1 MSLSARQTA
10 RIQARQQLEIER
22 LVQDRGYA
30 RIVSLQVRYSRIGAW
45 LPADRGESVLELGCG
60 PGRFVAILGQ
70 LGYRVTGADPFGADS
85 FPTWRLIGAMPQ
97 VELMGG
103 VFAESLPYPSAAF
116 DHVAC
121 MGALL
126 YFRDTH
132 RALGEMRRVMKPGG
146 RLVLRTVNRGNL
158 YTRWTGRKLDPASQR
173 LFSMDELVEEIAAAG
188 FRINQSFAHGFWPP
202 VLTNYW
208 WYLQN
213 TRIPIPVQDW
223 MSSLTPPAHRINLT
237 VFATRD

>member
-1 MSLSARQTA
+1 MSLSALQTA
-10 RIQARQQLEIER
+10 RIQAQQQMEIER
-22 LVQDRGYA
+22 LLRDRSYA
-30 RIVSLQVRYSRIGAW
+30 RAVSLHGRYSRIGAW
-45 LPADRGESVLELGCG
+45 LPADRGGSVLELGCG

-70 LGYRVTGADPFGADS
+70 LGYRVMGADPFGADS

-103 VFAESLPYPSAAF
+103 VYAESLPYSSAAF

-126 YFRDTH
+126 YFRDT
-132 RALGEMRRVMKPGG
+132 RCALSEMRRVMKPAG

-158 YTRWTGRKLDPASQR
+158 YTRWTGRKLDPASER
-173 LFSMDELVEEIAAAG
+173 LFSMDELIGEIAAAG
-188 FRINQSFAHGFWPP
+188 FRIDQSFAHGFWPP

-213 TRIPIPVQDW
+213 TRIPISVQDW
-223 MSSLTPPAHRINLT
+223 MSSLTPPAYRINLT
-237 VFATRD
+237 VFATRE